1 MNRLNKTWTAK
12 EIKAAKTMKANGVP
26 NATIAEV
33 LGRSEGSVATRMCR
47 FNKQAPQQ
55 TLKFTNQNKPVEAKY
70 TRYLEPKREVSI
82 LWGLI
87 KYTR

>member
-12 EIKAAKTMKANGVP
+12 EIKAAKKMRANGVP
-26 NATIAEV
+26 HATIAEL
-33 LGRSEGSVATRMCR
+33 LGRTERAVATRMCR
-47 FNKQAPQQ
+47 FNNEEPQQ
-55 TLKFTNQNKPVEAKY
+55 TLKFTKQNKPVEAKY

>member
-1 MNRLNKTWTAK
+1 MRMFRLNNQ
-12 EIKAAKTMKANGVP
+12 E
-26 NATIAEV
+26 
-33 LGRSEGSVATRMCR
+33 
-47 FNKQAPQQ
+47 PQQ
-55 TLKFTNQNKPVEAKY
+55 TLKFTKQNKPVEAKY

>member
-12 EIKAAKTMKANGVP
+12 EIKAAKTMQANGVP
-26 NATIAEV
+26 NDTIADV
-33 LGRSEGSVATRMCR
+33 LGRSEKAVVMRMFR
-47 FNKQAPQQ
+47 LNNQAPQQ
-55 TLKFTNQNKPVEAKY
+55 TLKFTKQNKPVEAKY
-70 TRYLEPKREVSI
+70 TRYLEPKRTVSI